1 MVNVN
6 IGQSNWDTA
15 RTSGDRSGPEWVP
28 VVPYF
33 FGLAFLQYL
42 TDHAL
47 LPFQVKLL
55 LLLEI
60 AAEEGAE
67 EYTEFSELQ

>member
-6 IGQSNWDTA
+6 VGQSHRDTA
-15 RTSGDRSGPEWVP
+15 RTSGDMSRSEWVP

-33 FGLAFLQYL
+33 SGPVFLQYL
-42 TDHAL
+42 TDRAL
-47 LPFQVKLL
+47 LTFQVKLL

-60 AAEEGAE
+60 AAEKGAG
-67 EYTEFSELQ
+67 EYSEFSELQ

>member
-1 MVNVN
+1 MVNVYV
-6 IGQSNWDTA
+6 GQSHWDVA
-15 RTSGDRSGPEWVP
+15 RTLGDMSGPEWLR

-33 FGLAFLQYL
+33 SGPVFLQYL

-47 LPFQVKLL
+47 LTFQVKLL

-60 AAEEGAE
+60 AAEEGAG
-67 EYTEFSELQ
+67 EYSEFSELQ

>member
-6 IGQSNWDTA
+6 LGQSHWDAA
-15 RTSGDRSGPEWVP
+15 RTLRDTSGPEWVP

-33 FGLAFLQYL
+33 SGLVFLQYL

-47 LPFQVKLL
+47 LTFQVKLL

-67 EYTEFSELQ
+67 EYSEFSELK

>member
-1 MVNVN
+1 M
-6 IGQSNWDTA
+6 
-15 RTSGDRSGPEWVP
+15 SGPEWVP

-33 FGLAFLQYL
+33 SGLVFLQYL

-47 LPFQVKLL
+47 LTFQVKLL

-60 AAEEGAE
+60 AAEEEAG
-67 EYTEFSELQ
+67 EYSVFSELQ